1 MPHVT
6 SNTQALIGKDATL
19 EQDLQPGEQGFA
31 VVEKEMWSCKNN
43 SLLTLNKNN
52 AAVVVNIQGN
62 TLILKSKEQ

>member
-1 MPHVT
+1 MPQVT

-31 VVEKEMWSCKNN
+31 IVEKEIWSCKNN
-43 SLLTLNKNN
+43 SLLTLNKNS

-62 TLILKSKEQ
+62 TLLLKSKEQ